1 MFSRDILNRKKPVFK
16 DNKIYLI
23 CYNPPSIY
31 IDIADNLLNKF
42 LLTGF
47 GFYRFIDEWTIED
60 NDQECKVRAIL
71 LYYGLPLIK
80 HKIPGTKIPNL
91 EDLKNSSNKYI
102 YYIAGMYWLLMNLSN
117 VKPPKIK
124 KLLNLTKKVNGQPI
138 KVKELESQ
146 NLIVYPNMS
155 DLLDFYNLIQRART
169 INIWDYY
176 NWFIKQL

>member
-1 MFSRDILNRKKPVFK
+1 MFSIDIFNRKKLVFK

-60 NDQECKVRAIL
+60 NDQEYKVKAIL

-117 VKPPKIK
+117 VDLPKIK
-124 KLLNLTKKVNGQPI
+124 KLLNLTKKVNDKPI
-138 KVKELESQ
+138 KVKELEGKD
-146 NLIVYPNMS
+146 LIIYPNIS

-169 INIWDYY
+169 ANIQNYY
-176 NWFIKQL
+176 NEVIRQL